1 MSGYVARRLLQGLVV
16 LGIVSFISFAIFQ
29 YLGDPVATMAGQYA
43 TQAERAELRR
53 VLGLDRPFYVQ
64 YAHFIGNAVR
74 GNLGLSYVARV
85 PVLGLVLERLPASIE
100 LALAA
105 ELIAVGL
112 GVALGALSAAHPR
125 SPLSRITQ
133 TGSLVGISLP
143 TFIVGIGLI
152 LVFVVWLGWLPPFGR
167 GETVPIFG
175 GWWRTG
181 LLTASGLSH
190 LVLPA
195 FTLGMFQLAVLFRL
209 TRGGVLEALQTD
221 YVRTA
226 RAKGVDPRIVLFKH
240 VLRNVFIPVVTII
253 GLQLGQLIGF
263 SIVTESI
270 FQWPGAGSL
279 LLASIFESDF
289 PVVAA
294 YIMTVALV
302 IVGLNLLVDVA
313 YALLDPRIRY
323 G

>member
-1 MSGYVARRLLQGLVV
+1 MSGYVTKRLLQGLVV

-43 TQAERAELRR
+43 TQAEREELRR

-64 YAHFIGNAVR
+64 YARFIGNALR

-85 PVLGLVLERLPASIE
+85 PVLGLILERLPASIE
-100 LALAA
+100 LAFAA
-105 ELIAVGL
+105 ELIAVAF
-112 GVALGALSAAHPR
+112 GVVLGALSAAYPR
-125 SPLSRITQ
+125 SWFSRITQ

-167 GETVPIFG
+167 GETVPILG
-175 GWWRTG
+175 GAWRTG

-209 TRGGVLEALQTD
+209 TRGGVIEALQAD

-226 RAKGVDPRIVLFKH
+226 RAKGVKPPVVLFRH

-294 YIMTVALV
+294 YIMTVALI